1 MAERTQPVE
10 EDKFSRY
17 RQTICRLFLSD
28 QYRTAQGRQILL
40 RKARALHLDQD
51 ACRQMERHLL
61 ACYED
66 FAGMMNDLGITSRV
80 LTTYQEEEMFA
91 FQEDLGLTD
100 QEVRSILAKI
110 IEEAR
115 HSPPQNDLPPPVHAQ
130 AEQQEEIKEQSR
142 SQEKAPVA
150 YTILDEGAI
159 RLSQDVGRTIA
170 TIESMREEA
179 YHDPTIYEDS
189 PVYTMY
195 KKHAQEGK
203 QQFFERFVRPS
214 SADTFNLDNLMKL
227 LSLSFR
233 ALNDWVRA
241 HQKQQATM
249 TAEGERF
256 EMGLSHTRL
265 AVLMKRCQ
273 EAARGIMFQSDGLW
287 VDDPLDS
294 WLIEDPDFVR
304 VFEAP
309 YEDKDL
315 QGQVSEAILASSF
328 HDQLGNC
335 NVHILM
341 STSRELEM
349 LLDERIIGWY
359 REIQSLL
366 TAEAVEK
373 PSVPSPIELPSDEHK
388 TFQETATSLLPDFN
402 LESDASIRYEE
413 EKPSPFAQSMRKA
426 DQPEPDIFEIL
437 FGTKTDASLTS
448 KEEAQEPVA
457 AHSEPILD
465 LVKGNSRKSA
475 EKVRPASKAKQ
486 MVSKGLSVYQYW

>member
-1 MAERTQPVE
+1 MAERTQAVE

-40 RKARALHLDQD
+40 RKARALHLDLD

-66 FAGMMNDLGITSRV
+66 FAGMVRDLGITSRV

-91 FQEDLGLTD
+91 FQEDLGLSD
-100 QEVRSILAKI
+100 QEVRSIVAKV

-115 HSPPQNDLPPPVHAQ
+115 GITPHNDLPPPVHAQ
-130 AEQQEEIKEQSR
+130 AEQEET
-142 SQEKAPVA
+142 PLA
-150 YTILDEGAI
+150 YTTVDELA
-159 RLSQDVGRTIA
+159 SHVVQDVGRTIA

-195 KKHAQEGK
+195 KKYAKEGK

-233 ALNDWVRA
+233 SLNDWVHA
-241 HQKQQATM
+241 HHVQQAI
-249 TAEGERF
+249 ASIEGERF
-256 EMGLSHTRL
+256 EKGLSHTRL

-315 QGQVSEAILASSF
+315 QGRVSEAILASSF

-341 STSRELEM
+341 TTSRELEA
-349 LLDERIIGWY
+349 LLDERILGWY

-366 TAEAVEK
+366 TVEAVDT
-373 PSVPSPIELPSDEHK
+373 PSIASPIELPSDEHK
-388 TFQETATSLLPDFN
+388 TVQETATSLLPDFN
-402 LESDASIRYEE
+402 LESDASIRYEDD
-413 EKPSPFAQSMRKA
+413 KPSPFAQTMRKA

-457 AHSEPILD
+457 AHSEPVLD

-475 EKVRPASKAKQ
+475 EKVRSASKAKQ